1 MRIPLEKGRIL
12 LEFPLSGMPAFS
24 HAKFL
29 RAAGRP
35 ADFPPP
41 GPPELAFA
49 GRSNVGKSSA
59 INALLGRRGL
69 ARTSKTPGR
78 TQTINFYA
86 LDEEESARLVD
97 LPGYGYARVPKPLR
111 EQWRGL
117 VGSYLQDRPSL
128 VGVVLVMDARHPLKD
143 LDEQL
148 LHWLGGMRVLGLL
161 SKADKLTKR
170 EQAATL
176 EGAAGKVSGAR
187 NVQPSLFSS
196 ETRQGVE
203 ECRSLLGAW
212 LAESGGPAQAGEIKG
227 PR

>member
-1 MRIPLEKGRIL
+1 
-12 LEFPLSGMPAFS
+12 MPPFS
-24 HAKFL
+24 HAHFL
-29 RAAGRP
+29 RAAGKP

-59 INALLGRRGL
+59 INALLGRRSL

-86 LDEEESARLVD
+86 LDENETARLVD

-117 VGSYLQDRPSL
+117 VDAYLQDRPSL

-143 LDEQL
+143 LDQQL
-148 LHWLGGMRVLGLL
+148 LQWLGETKVLALL
-161 SKADKLTKR
+161 SKADKLTKL
-170 EQAATL
+170 EQSAAL
-176 EGAAGKVSGAR
+176 AQAKRSLRDAG
-187 NVQPSLFSS
+187 NVRLALFSS
-196 ETRQGVE
+196 TTRQGVE
-203 ECRSLLGAW
+203 ECRGLLGAW
-212 LAESGGPAQAGEIKG
+212 LSESGPAQAAEIKG